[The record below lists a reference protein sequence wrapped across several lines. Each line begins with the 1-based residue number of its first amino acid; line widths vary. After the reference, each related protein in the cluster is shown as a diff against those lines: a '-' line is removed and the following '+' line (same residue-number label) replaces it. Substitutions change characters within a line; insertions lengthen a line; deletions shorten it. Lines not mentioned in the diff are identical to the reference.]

1 MKKNHKFHF
10 RYITVA
16 AFFAL
21 VCLLFAA
28 RIVYLQISSPE
39 LKKDSGLSVKT
50 VTIKAMRGE
59 IYDRNGKKL
68 VSNEY
73 SYNICL
79 DAGSFPKSNNAINST
94 VTKLSK
100 LVPEKEYNYFP
111 LENEYPSYSYKEFD
125 KDSSEYKSF
134 QKMLDRFSL
143 KRDTGVKE
151 FTDFLFKRYGL
162 LDKENKLTVDKD
174 ELNALLRIRYEMDRL
189 EFSPL
194 NPFTVTE
201 NADMQTITSVKEA
214 NLDGVVTEKIAKRI
228 YNYPGY
234 MSHILGRTGKI
245 PAAELE
251 AYTQKGYAMDAIVGI
266 EGAEKAF
273 EDYLRGTDGTLITV
287 EDKNGN
293 IVDEYYKKQP
303 VPGKDVYLTI
313 DVELQICAEDALAYN
328 IAYIKEK
335 ADKKIEEKINKYTDA
350 NGNLRPNA
358 NIPQYIGEDV
368 NSGAATLVNPNNGE
382 VYALASYPTYDLT
395 TYLKEYNNLLN
406 APHNPLYNRALMGA
420 YEPGSTFK
428 IGVAAAALEYGI
440 INKDTIIYDSGIYKY
455 YEDFRPQCWIYS
467 SYGYGHGKMN
477 VISAIQHSC
486 NYFFYETGRLLTIE
500 NMNAYTKKLGLGE
513 FTGIELPESKGIL
526 AGPAYSSSIN
536 KLWVPGDTVQAAI
549 GQSDNTFTP
558 LQISTYLS
566 TIVNGGTR
574 YQAHILHSVR
584 DFGTNEIVYRQDPN
598 VLNEV
603 QLSEDNLNT
612 LKIGMRNVMENG
624 TAAPVFSNYP
634 IDIGGKTG
642 TAQVGKTKSNNGI
655 FMAFAPYDNPEVVA
669 SCVIEQAGGS
679 NDVGVTLRRMFNKY
693 FNITE

>member
-1 MKKNHKFHF
+1 M
-10 RYITVA
+10 TLV

-21 VCLLFAA
+21 VCLLFVA
-28 RIVYLQISSPE
+28 RIIYLQVTAPE
-39 LKKDSGLSVKT
+39 MSADTGLTVKT
-50 VTIKAMRGE
+50 VSVKAMRGE

-68 VSNEY
+68 VSNDY
-73 SYNICL
+73 SYNVCL
-79 DAGSFPKSNNAINST
+79 DANLLPRANSLVNST
-94 VTKLSK
+94 LSK
-100 LVPEKEYNYFP
+100 LLKLIPEKEYSFFP
-111 LENEYPSYSYKEFD
+111 FENDYPSYSYKAFD
-125 KDSSEYKSF
+125 KESAEYKSL

-143 KRDTGVKE
+143 KRDTDAKAL
-151 FTDFLFKRYGL
+151 TDFLFERYGL
-162 LDKENKLTVDKD
+162 LDKDNNLTVEKN
-174 ELNALLRIRYEMDRL
+174 ELNSILALRYEMDRL

-194 NPFTVTE
+194 NPYTISE
-201 NADMQTITSVKEA
+201 NVSMQTITSVKEA
-214 NLDGVVTEKIAKRI
+214 NLDGVIIDKIAKRV

-251 AYTQKGYAMDAIVGI
+251 KYTEKGYAMDAFVGI

-273 EDYLRGTDGTLITV
+273 EDYLRGIDGTLVIV
-287 EDKNGN
+287 EDADGN
-293 IVDEYYKKQP
+293 IVDEYYKKEP
-303 VPGKDVYLTI
+303 VSGKDVYLTI

-328 IAYIKEK
+328 VAYIKEK
-335 ADKKIEEKINKYTDA
+335 ADKEIQEKTLKYTDA
-350 NGNLRPNA
+350 NGNLLPNA
-358 NIPQYIGEDV
+358 KIPQYIGEDV
-368 NSGAATLVNPNNGE
+368 SSGAATLVNPNNGE
-382 VYALASYPTYDLT
+382 VYVLASYPTYDLT
-395 TYLKEYNNLLN
+395 TFLQEYNNLLN
-406 APHNPLYNRALMGA
+406 APNNPLYNRALMGA

-440 INKDTIIYDSGIYKY
+440 INKNTIIYDSGIYKFY
-455 YEDFRPQCWIYS
+455 DDFRPQCWIYS
-467 SYGYGHGKMN
+467 SYGYGHGNMN

-500 NMNAYTKKLGLGE
+500 NMNAYTKSLGLGE

-526 AGPAYSSSIN
+526 AGPDYSSSIN

-574 YQAHILHSVR
+574 YQAHVLHSVR
-584 DFGTNEIVYRQDPN
+584 DFGTDEIVYIQEPV
-598 VLNEV
+598 VLNTA
-603 QLSEDNLNT
+603 QISEDNLNT

-634 IDIGGKTG
+634 LDIGGKTG